1 MPITWPCRCQMA
13 VRPGQKQ
20 QVDKY
25 DDDND
30 DDDDKD
36 VKDIANGLPVF
47 AWSSA
52 MAKVE
57 LA

>member
-1 MPITWPCRCQMA
+1 MA

-25 DDDND
+25 DDDKN
-30 DDDDKD
+30 
-36 VKDIANGLPVF
+36 VKDIANGFGLRQQPGPQL
-47 AWSSA
+47 A
-52 MAKVE
+52 MVKAE